1 MKTTYN
7 TFKNILTKNF
17 FIKPTK
23 IAAKSQLN
31 KDLGIS
37 SLEFVELI
45 VTVENTFHIE
55 INDKELEY
63 IKTVGELITCI
74 DRNLATKHP
83 NLYLNVA

>member
-23 IAAKSQLN
+23 IATKSQLN

-55 INDKELEY
+55 INDKELEH
-63 IKTVGELITCI
+63 IKTVGELINCI

>member
-7 TFKNILTKNF
+7 TFKKILTKNF

-37 SLEFVELI
+37 SLEFVELV
-45 VTVENTFHIE
+45 VTVENIFHIE
-55 INDKELEY
+55 LNDKELEN
-63 IKTVGELITCI
+63 IKTVGELVSCI

-83 NLYLNVA
+83 NLYLSVA